1 MLLISKQAL
10 FTNIKEFEAATK
22 LLQDE
27 NNISLAD
34 VRSIFD
40 SLLQL
45 QFVANSDFGKKHL
58 LPNSR
63 IVQSPE
69 FETGIV
75 KLCNSDADSLSY
87 VEKDALKDF
96 IVENLAVSSGDDGV
110 PVALRKKNYKI

>member
-10 FTNIKEFEAATK
+10 FTNIKEFEIATK

-40 SLLQL
+40 SLMQL

-63 IVQSPE
+63 IVQSPK

-75 KLCNSDADSLSY
+75 KLCNNEADSLS
-87 VEKDALKDF
+87 KSKRNDDLAALIDHS
-96 IVENLAVSSGDDGV
+96 IGLTSVQL
-110 PVALRKKNYKI
+110 